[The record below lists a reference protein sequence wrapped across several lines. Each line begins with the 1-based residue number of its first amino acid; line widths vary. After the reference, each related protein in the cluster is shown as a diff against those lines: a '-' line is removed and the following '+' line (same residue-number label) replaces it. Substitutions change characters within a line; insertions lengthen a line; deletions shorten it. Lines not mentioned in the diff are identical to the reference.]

1 MTDLQ
6 ALARAARPA
15 IFDTVYEPELLHVLV
30 LANLMTPS
38 LWTMREKILDRNKA
52 RAHPNSQ
59 LPELGLALDA
69 LDYVNRHFTHLIQM
83 DVVEL
88 IGLIDLDRERQRL
101 GADVVDGALEVVI
114 RNFHL
119 RTSSGQFNERNNVLP
134 QIAEGQ
140 FPNYTYM
147 SLEGLH
153 ARRNVLAN
161 VHHKPAGV
169 SICADEAT
177 LNIAVLLSLGV
188 ASFQDYAIL
197 GSAAHYNVLFFGTKD
212 LVYWSNGKREFFD
225 KDQWRRCVEDDGAG
239 NPQLAVDKRAPTIN
253 RIVTPR
259 GTALLDQG
267 ISTLSRSELLRVA
280 NKCADFFGAPLTQLQ
295 TTQNPEFPAEA
306 ESATPDPFVT
316 LNDLAGVES
325 TREAIAALAKS
336 RPGSVFDK
344 AFYCLRDIRVPH
356 PEAYVLAGMNAFVV
370 QEFARDLVSFDQALA
385 KVLDLPG
392 DKLLRDTPDHL
403 SLPEE
408 MLLFKGGGP
417 RDKALLLFTLLL
429 LAPSLGDTARQNAE
443 LSLTTEQALVHWQ
456 GRCFDVAKQQ
466 WCTPTGEVL
475 LHVSGYADAFDTV

>member
-1 MTDLQ
+1 MTDMQ

-38 LWTMREKILDRNKA
+38 LWTMRDKILDRNKA
-52 RAHPNSQ
+52 REHPEAE

-88 IGLIDLDRERQRL
+88 IGLIDLDGERQRL
-101 GADVVDGALEVVI
+101 GADVVDRALEVVI

-119 RTSSGQFNERNNVLP
+119 RTASGQFNERNNVLP
-134 QIAEGQ
+134 QIAEGL

-153 ARRNVLAN
+153 ARRNVLPN

-197 GSAAHYNVLFFGTKD
+197 GSAAHYNVLFFGSKD

-225 KDQWRRCVEDDGAG
+225 KDQWNRCVEDDDAG
-239 NPQLAVDKRAPTIN
+239 NPQIAVDNRAPTIN

-259 GTALLDQG
+259 GAALMEQG
-267 ISTLSRSELLRVA
+267 TSTLSRSELLRVSD
-280 NKCADFFGAPLTQLQ
+280 KCVEFFGAPLTQLQ
-295 TTQNPEFPAEA
+295 SAQDPGFPVEA
-306 ESATPDPFVT
+306 ESATPDPFAT
-316 LNDLAGVES
+316 LNDLDGVES
-325 TREAIAALAKS
+325 ARHAIAELAKS

-370 QEFARDLVSFDQALA
+370 QEFARDLASFDQALA

-392 DKLLRDTPDHL
+392 DRPLRTFDHL

-408 MLLFKGGGP
+408 TLLFKGGGP

-429 LAPSLGDTARQNAE
+429 LAAPLREVARQSAE
-443 LSLTTEQALVHWQ
+443 LSLTAGQALVHWQ
-456 GRCFDVAKQQ
+456 GRCFDMAKQQ
-466 WCTPTGEVL
+466 WSAPSGDVL
-475 LHVSGYADAFDTV
+475 LHISGQADAFDTD